1 VAQALSGKNG
11 TGIVTDHRGIPVLA
25 SWAPLA
31 GNDMPQLGLDFNWA
45 MIGKIDTDEAFQAA
59 VGLGHRVVMLVVG
72 IGLLVAV
79 IAVSQVR
86 KVAKPIAALA
96 EKADL
101 VSSGDMTVEIPQ
113 FSRVDEIGILARSFD
128 RMLQSLREQTRNISE
143 TVGVL
148 TASASEIS
156 STAVKLA
163 KSTSETSAVV
173 SQSSSTVEQVR
184 LAAKLASEQ
193 AQAVSETSRKAAT
206 ASELGK
212 DATHDTIAQMD
223 AIKKEMDSI
232 ADTVKRLRMHSETI
246 GTIVASVQ
254 DVAEQSNLLAVN
266 ASIEAARAGESGR
279 GFAVVA
285 SEIKSLAD
293 QSKEATKE
301 IRRILEETSNSIQ
314 AVVTATDRGR
324 EAVETGVMQSSH
336 VGESIETLAVNVHAS
351 AQAAQL
357 IDASSERQVLAV
369 HQMAD
374 AMVNIDQAM
383 QESRQAAIS
392 LGLSVDQLTG
402 LADSLRQ
409 LVTHYRT

>member
-1 VAQALSGKNG
+1 
-11 TGIVTDHRGIPVLA
+11 
-25 SWAPLA
+25 
-31 GNDMPQLGLDFNWA
+31 
-45 MIGKIDTDEAFQAA
+45 
-59 VGLGHRVVMLVVG
+59 
-72 IGLLVAV
+72 
-79 IAVSQVR
+79 
-86 KVAKPIAALA
+86 
-96 EKADL
+96 
-101 VSSGDMTVEIPQ
+101 
-113 FSRVDEIGILARSFD
+113 
-128 RMLQSLREQTRNISE
+128 
-143 TVGVL
+143 VL